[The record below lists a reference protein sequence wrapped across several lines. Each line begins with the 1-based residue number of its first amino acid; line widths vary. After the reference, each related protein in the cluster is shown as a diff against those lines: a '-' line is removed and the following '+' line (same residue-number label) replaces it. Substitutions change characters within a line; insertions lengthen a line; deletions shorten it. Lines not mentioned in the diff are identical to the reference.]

1 MLCTVLRDFRESV
14 VTLYQTKV
22 ANTTKRNSKCW
33 YMYVHELATKCA
45 LNIRKLATYIT
56 RKMKLHRIWK
66 IKTADTH
73 DFVG

>member
-1 MLCTVLRDFRESV
+1 M
-14 VTLYQTKV
+14 
-22 ANTTKRNSKCW
+22 CW